1 MVRHNNQLPNNLP
14 QLQNLIKRDPIS
26 YKDEFLQQQR
36 HFESLLSVFCLQP
49 SKFNKS
55 LDELIMFMAQVAQCY
70 PDSLSGFAQQLMEV
84 LNSHNTILDANMRM
98 TFCKALILLRNKGL
112 LTPIDLLPLF
122 FGLLRCPDKPLR
134 KFLETH
140 IITDIKNINSKHKN
154 AKLNTTLQNFMYE
167 MLKDTNHRAA
177 KMSLSIM
184 VHLYKKN
191 VWRDAKTVNV
201 IATACFSKSAKVM
214 TAALKFFLTADEAE
228 MKSDD
233 EDSDED
239 TIKELKLA
247 NKYNK
252 KTKKRANQLDK
263 AKKSIRNK
271 KNRKNKDKAY
281 HFSALQL
288 IHDPQG
294 LAEKLFH
301 QLEKR
306 HERFEVKLMCL
317 DVVSR
322 LIGLHKLFLFN
333 FYPYVQRFLQPHQ
346 REVTRL
352 MQFVAQASHEL
363 VPPDVLEP
371 VLRALVNNF
380 VTERN
385 SSDAMAM
392 GLNAI
397 RELCS
402 RAPLVMNQ
410 DLLQDLVQYK
420 NYREKS
426 VMMAARALL
435 HLYRVNLPTLLHKRD
450 RGRPTEASIELKVK
464 QYGETDAKDYVPG
477 AEALVNDKGKKK
489 TKEPAEPTEDNSDSD
504 SWVDISDNEGDF
516 EIDTDSEDDD
526 DDEDDT
532 MDVSD
537 LAFDDDDDDEDEDD
551 EDDDGEDNEDEDD
564 DSEDEE
570 VKVASPGST
579 PMPPAKKA
587 KGNNSSALAN
597 NNTTPISAKKKK
609 QQEAQ
614 QAKQNLSGKKNKGDK
629 QSPQKQAAPL
639 TNGNT
644 TPGSNKKKKNKENN
658 ASPNSN
664 AGTPNNTKP
673 EGNKTPKKSL
683 EGGVIVEEI
692 KVGQGVPAK
701 SGKMVSVYYAGKL
714 KSNNKQFDATTQGP
728 GFKFRLGKGEVIK
741 GWDVGLNGMRVGGKR
756 RITIPAHM
764 AYGNKGSPPAI
775 PPNSTLVFDVELKN
789 VN

>member
-14 QLQNLIKRDPIS
+14 QLQNLIKRDSVS

-36 HFESLLSVFCLQP
+36 HFESLLLVFCLQP

-55 LDELIMFMAQVAQCY
+55 LDELTMFMAQVAQCY

-98 TFCKALILLRNKGL
+98 TFCKALIL
-112 LTPIDLLPLF
+112 
-122 FGLLRCPDKPLR
+122 CPDKPLR

-140 IITDIKNINSKHKN
+140 IITDIKNVNSKHKN

-228 MKSDD
+228 LKSDD
-233 EDSDED
+233 EESDDD
-239 TIKELKLA
+239 TLKELKLA

-263 AKKSIRNK
+263 AKKNIRNK
-271 KNRKNKDKAY
+271 KNRKNKDKVY

-294 LAEKLFH
+294 LAEKLFQ

-322 LIGLHKLFLFN
+322 LVGLHKLFLFN

-464 QYGETDAKDYVPG
+464 QYGEIDAKDYVPG
-477 AEALVNDKGKKK
+477 AEALVSGDKGKKK
-489 TKEPAEPTEDNSDSD
+489 GKEPVEPEEDSDSD
-504 SWVDISDNEGDF
+504 SGSWVDISDNEGDF
-516 EIDTDSEDDD
+516 EIETDS
-526 DDEDDT
+526 
-532 MDVSD
+532 
-537 LAFDDDDDDEDEDD
+537 DEDE
-551 EDDDGEDNEDEDD
+551 
-564 DSEDEE
+564 SEDEE
-570 VKVASPGST
+570 MEEEEDEEDEESSDEEEETCSDEEIDQTRTDNDESKSELDDSRVRIENEGSEKSAANGKQGASKSK
-579 PMPPAKKA
+579 AKKS
-587 KGNNSSALAN
+587 KLQKEQEK
-597 NNTTPISAKKKK
+597 AKKKTESTVNK
-609 QQEAQ
+609 EAIIQ
-614 QAKQNLSGKKNKGDK
+614 HRKEMAEEISCTRILTDEDFERIENAQAKKMKTGFKALQLGKKRKHNVALEQEEAKGELVD
-629 QSPQKQAAPL
+629 L
-639 TNGNT
+639 GDIENIY
-644 TPGSNKKKKNKENN
+644 KKKKHDKATRLESVLKGREGREKWGYNKNRTN
-658 ASPNSN
+658 PHASTTNQ
-664 AGTPNNTKP
+664 
-673 EGNKTPKKSL
+673 EKKKDKNFMMVRHKVR
-683 EGGVIVEEI
+683 GKI
-692 KVGQGVPAK
+692 KRSFK
-701 SGKMVSVYYAGKL
+701 D
-714 KSNNKQFDATTQGP
+714 KQIALRNHLVKQ
-728 GFKFRLGKGEVIK
+728 
-741 GWDVGLNGMRVGGKR
+741 R
-756 RITIPAHM
+756 RM
-764 AYGNKGSPPAI
+764 K
-775 PPNSTLVFDVELKN
+775 
-789 VN
+789 

>member
-14 QLQNLIKRDPIS
+14 QLQNLIKRDPVS

-70 PDSLSGFAQQLMEV
+70 PDSLSCFAQQLMDV
-84 LNSHNTILDANMRM
+84 LNTHNTILDANMRM

-140 IITDIKNINSKHKN
+140 IITDIKNINAKHKN

-167 MLKDTNHRAA
+167 MLKDSNHRAA

-184 VHLYKKN
+184 VHLYKKT

-201 IATACFSKSAKVM
+201 ISTACFSKSTKVM

-228 MKSDD
+228 LKSDD
-233 EDSDED
+233 DDSDDED
-239 TIKELKLA
+239 TIKGMKLA

-263 AKKSIRNK
+263 AKKNIRNK
-271 KNRKNKDKAY
+271 KNRKQKDKTY

-294 LAEKLFH
+294 LAEKLFN

-317 DVVSR
+317 DVISR

-352 MQFVAQASHEL
+352 MQFVAQASHDL

-402 RAPLVMNQ
+402 RCPLVMNQ

-435 HLYRVNLPTLLHKRD
+435 HLYRVNLPTLLHRRD
-450 RGRPTEASIELKVK
+450 RGRPTEASIELKVR
-464 QYGETDAKDYVPG
+464 QYGEIDAKEYVPG
-477 AEALVNDKGKKK
+477 AEVLSSDKAKPDDL
-489 TKEPAEPTEDNSDSD
+489 EPNQDDDSDSD
-504 SWVDISDNEGDF
+504 SWVDLSDNDADHV
-516 EIDTDSEDDD
+516 EIDS
-526 DDEDDT
+526 DED
-532 MDVSD
+532 SD
-537 LAFDDDDDDEDEDD
+537 EEMEEDD
-551 EDDDGEDNEDEDD
+551 EDGSSDEEEGVSDADDSRMTDEVSELDDSQASQTDLSSIKTEEKPAKDSKTAQETGEKTGETSEKPAKPKTKLEKKKEKSEKMKEADVNKEAIVQHRKALAEEISCTRILTDEDFKRIE
-564 DSEDEE
+564 S
-570 VKVASPGST
+570 AQ
-579 PMPPAKKA
+579 AKKMKTGFKALQLGKKRKHNAALEQEEA
-587 KGNNSSALAN
+587 KGELVDLGDIENIYKRKKHDKETRLESVMKGREGRAKWGYQKNRAN
-597 NNTTPISAKKKK
+597 PHASTTNKEKKKDK
-609 QQEAQ
+609 NFMMVRH
-614 QAKQNLSGKKNKGDK
+614 KVRGKIKRSFKDK
-629 QSPQKQAAPL
+629 QIALRNHLIKQ
-639 TNGNT
+639 
-644 TPGSNKKKKNKENN
+644 
-658 ASPNSN
+658 
-664 AGTPNNTKP
+664 
-673 EGNKTPKKSL
+673 
-683 EGGVIVEEI
+683 
-692 KVGQGVPAK
+692 
-701 SGKMVSVYYAGKL
+701 
-714 KSNNKQFDATTQGP
+714 
-728 GFKFRLGKGEVIK
+728 
-741 GWDVGLNGMRVGGKR
+741 R
-756 RITIPAHM
+756 RM
-764 AYGNKGSPPAI
+764 K
-775 PPNSTLVFDVELKN
+775 
-789 VN
+789 